1 MLHPLATYVCNCV
14 AVVQC
19 PELDTNRSVVSHSDP
34 DSDPVT
40 RYRTC
45 GLCEKKLILSNTQ
58 ICLGEYQENRLF
70 FNLRFFNFQI

>member
-1 MLHPLATYVCNCV
+1 MTCENPLASGYPT
-14 AVVQC
+14 AVQ
-19 PELDTNRSVVSHSDP
+19 LSRRSSRCVVSDSDSDP

-70 FNLRFFNFQI
+70 FNLRFVDFQN